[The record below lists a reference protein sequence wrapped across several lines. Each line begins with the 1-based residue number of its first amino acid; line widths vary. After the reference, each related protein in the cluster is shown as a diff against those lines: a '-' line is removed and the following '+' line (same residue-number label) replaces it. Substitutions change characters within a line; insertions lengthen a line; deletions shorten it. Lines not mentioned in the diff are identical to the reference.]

1 MKQQA
6 FHKLEPQAFTQHAWL
21 SDEKIVIG
29 NEAGQVHILESGE
42 LKNTITIGTE
52 IIGAIAGCSR
62 GFIAG
67 CGGTIHIY
75 EMLEGKIFA
84 DEICDL
90 FLRFSCNSGHI
101 FGPLEMALK

>member
-1 MKQQA
+1 M
-6 FHKLEPQAFTQHAWL
+6 
-21 SDEKIVIG
+21 IG
-29 NEAGQVHILESGE
+29 NEAGQVHVLESGE

-75 EMLEGKIFA
+75 EMLEGKSFDDKISYYKQNHA
-84 DEICDL
+84 
-90 FLRFSCNSGHI
+90 
-101 FGPLEMALK
+101 LEPKSFKDRYTGKVP